1 MAGTKLFGGV
11 VGTSFF
17 YAILS
22 DWFDDFVY
30 IDDLNFFETVV
41 PEPTTM
47 LLPGM
52 GLVGVVGAAR
62 RRKENQ
68 A

>member
-30 IDDLNFFETVV
+30 IDDLHFSETVV
-41 PEPTTM
+41 SEPTTN
-47 LLPGM
+47 LLLGA
-52 GLVGVVGAAR
+52 GLVGVLGAAR
-62 RRKENQ
+62 RRKKNQ